1 MRFINIDSCRLLF
14 DMGAVENRLNH
25 VAVSPNGRHVLGVME
40 DGNLHVYS
48 LQALCADINKVC
60 YCVGVTVCVTVCVL
74 LCVSLCVC
82 HCVCVTLCVSLCVC
96 V

>member
-14 DMGAVENRLNH
+14 DMGTVENRLNH
-25 VAVSPNGRHVLGVME
+25 VAVSPNGRHVVGVME

-60 YCVGVTVCVTVCVL
+60 YCVGMGASGCG
-74 LCVSLCVC
+74 
-82 HCVCVTLCVSLCVC
+82 CVCVDVTVTHQSHFCVK
-96 V
+96 